1 MLNRI
6 LDGFDGMY
14 ARKTGR
20 TTEFGGYLDIIVDFT
35 IYGLIPVAIVA
46 GRTDDARLVIAMGV
60 LEVAFFVNA
69 AGLFML
75 SAILEK
81 RIATKKDDDE
91 VTAVTMP
98 PGLIEGAESMILFF
112 VMLIVPQHAFYV
124 FVFFAAGVFT
134 TVLQRVVWAN

>member
-46 GRTDDARLVIAMGV
+46 GRTDD
-60 LEVAFFVNA
+60 
-69 AGLFML
+69 
-75 SAILEK
+75 
-81 RIATKKDDDE
+81 
-91 VTAVTMP
+91 
-98 PGLIEGAESMILFF
+98 
-112 VMLIVPQHAFYV
+112 
-124 FVFFAAGVFT
+124 
-134 TVLQRVVWAN
+134 

>member
-1 MLNRI
+1 
-6 LDGFDGMY
+6 MY

-20 TTEFGGYLDIIVDFT
+20 TSEFGGYLDIIVDFT

-46 GRTDDARLVIAMGV
+46 GRTDDFRLVIAMGI
-60 LEVAFFVNA
+60 LEVSFFVNA

-81 RIATKKDDDE
+81 RIAAKKDDDE

-112 VMLIVPQHAFYV
+112 VMLIVP
-124 FVFFAAGVFT
+124 
-134 TVLQRVVWAN
+134 

>member
-1 MLNRI
+1 
-6 LDGFDGMY
+6 
-14 ARKTGR
+14 
-20 TTEFGGYLDIIVDFT
+20 
-35 IYGLIPVAIVA
+35 
-46 GRTDDARLVIAMGV
+46 MGV

-81 RIATKKDDDE
+81 RVATKKDDDE

-134 TVLQRVVWAN
+134 TVLQRIVWANSNLN